1 MQEVRPTACPYLEF
15 ELFCQR
21 SFMVMRSTTKGCAHE
36 AFMAFGEQVFR
47 GKYTD
52 LLPVSFDVSQWA
64 DIEILVQNKV
74 VTININ
80 DQVAYS
86 TRFTA
91 DTRYLTGLGYI
102 SNGLVEV
109 DAVELAG
116 LDGKV
121 LYKSDFQHS
130 EP

>member
-1 MQEVRPTACPYLEF
+1 
-15 ELFCQR
+15 
-21 SFMVMRSTTKGCAHE
+21 
-36 AFMAFGEQVFR
+36 MAFGEQVFR

-102 SNGLVEV
+102 SNGLLEV